1 VSTADRERAEE
12 LAHGGIAS
20 RDGDMV
26 TLGDGVQWWLNG
38 TQWARDEA
46 DALIT
51 EDAPRVAE
59 MRRLDRVRRQAAVVS
74 QHVAAGRVYV
84 TTPPLFVLGE
94 LRMERGQR
102 A

>member
-1 VSTADRERAEE
+1 MTDKRPE

-20 RDGDMV
+20 REGDLV

-38 TQWARDEA
+38 AQWARDEA
-46 DALIT
+46 DALIVQ
-51 EDAPRVAE
+51 DAPGVAE
-59 MRRLDRVRRQAAVVS
+59 IRRQERMRRQAAALS

-84 TTPPLFVLGE
+84 TPPPLADLTHVQ
-94 LRMERGQR
+94 LRQR